1 MITPDMVNGFFELI
15 GSVFVWINVYK
26 IYQDKEVKG
35 IYWPL
40 SIFFG
45 AWGFWNLYYYP
56 FLDQWVSFY
65 AGIVMA
71 FGNVAWVWLAYYYMR
86 GKK

>member
-1 MITPDMVNGFFELI
+1 MINGFFELV

-26 IYQDKEVKG
+26 IYIDKEVKG
-35 IYWPL
+35 MYWPL

-45 AWGFWNLYYYP
+45 VWGFWNLYYYP
-56 FLDQWVSFY
+56 FLDQWVSFW

-71 FGNVAWVWLAYYYMR
+71 GGNVAWVWLAYYYMSYMK